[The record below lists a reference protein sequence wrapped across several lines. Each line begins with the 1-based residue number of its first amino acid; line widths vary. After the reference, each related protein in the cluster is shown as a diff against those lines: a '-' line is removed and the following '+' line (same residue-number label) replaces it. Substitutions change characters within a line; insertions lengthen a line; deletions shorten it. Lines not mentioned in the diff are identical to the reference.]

1 MKEQANVL
9 RTAMTSTPRPLDLN
23 VILQTSETA
32 RIASI
37 QALADLYQRLA
48 IGRPVPREIPV
59 PKWRSSSR
67 ENMESPQPPTPTPR
81 LPPPP
86 PPPEDDAITMWSA
99 TSGPPVFQSEPPSPP
114 LTPKTALEELVPG
127 GVSAPDAARRPSN
140 SVFSIFCPEAMALQV
155 DVKRAVPERRKCKC
169 GFRWRAPALPEARD
183 AVVLKDGFSMTRR
196 FLAKSHCEAGA
207 GYGCVLCTS
216 CGKTETYETAELL
229 AAHINA
235 AHTKWQMLHDR
246 DLP

>member
-9 RTAMTSTPRPLDLN
+9 RSAMTSSPRPLDLN
-23 VILQTSETA
+23 VILQASETA
-32 RIASI
+32 RISSI

-67 ENMESPQPPTPTPR
+67 ENAESPQPPTPR

-86 PPPEDDAITMWSA
+86 PPPEDDAVTMWSA

-114 LTPKTALEELVPG
+114 LTPKTALEEQLRGAGAAPG
-127 GVSAPDAARRPSN
+127 AADRPSN

-155 DVKRAVPERRKCKC
+155 DVKRPVPDRRRCAC
-169 GFRWRAPALPEARD
+169 GFRWRVPELPAARD

-196 FLAKSHCEAGA
+196 FLAKSHCEGRR

-216 CGKTETYETAELL
+216 RGKTETYETAELL
-229 AAHINA
+229 AAHVNGE
-235 AHTKWQMLHDR
+235 HSKWQMLHDR
-246 DLP
+246 DLR